1 MKRSLST
8 LLFLLLL
15 ALTSNSYS
23 EDYEPQVGD
32 IYFQSLLPSALV
44 IAIEGVTQSPYSHCG
59 ILNKKDGQWV
69 IHEAIGPVRVIALE
83 TWIMQGM
90 AQDYDVYRLKPEYQ
104 SKVGELLAATEQYMG
119 RPYDI
124 QYDFDDEKI
133 YCSELIYKAFKT
145 VYHEELGKVVTLG
158 DLNWQPHEAFIRR
171 IDPDLPLARKM
182 ITPKHLAE
190 APQLTQVF
198 ESLD

>member
-1 MKRSLST
+1 MLHMKK
-8 LLFLLLL
+8 LLPFLFYLF
-15 ALTSNSYS
+15 AISASAD
-23 EDYEPQVGD
+23 DYEPKVGD
-32 IYFQSLLPSALV
+32 IYFQSLPPSALV
-44 IAIEGVTQSPYSHCG
+44 IAIEGVTQSSYSHCG
-59 ILNKKDGQWV
+59 ILNKVDGEWV

-90 AQDYDVYRLKPEYQ
+90 QQDYDVFRLKPEYQ
-104 SKVGELLAATEQYMG
+104 NKVEELLVETERYMG

-145 VYHEELGKVVTLG
+145 IYHEELGTVVTLG
-158 DLNWQPHEAFIRR
+158 ELNWKPHEAFIRR
-171 IDPDLPLARKM
+171 IDPDLPLQRKM
-182 ITPKHLAE
+182 ITPRHLAD
-190 APQLTQVF
+190 AKQLYQVF